1 MSETAKTLDP
11 EMTEG
16 RAASDGYIL
25 DDQIGYLMRLA
36 GQRHAAIFL
45 ANNKVDLTP
54 TQFAALVRLAEVGE
68 CSQNELGRKVA
79 MDIATTKGVVDRLK
93 DKGLVQSRSD
103 PHDKRRALLSLVP
116 GQEEFIAGLHEAGRE
131 ISAKTLEPL
140 TKAEAE
146 RFLKIL
152 RKLV

>member
-1 MSETAKTLDP
+1 MNGASNKMEIRMTTEVSEATQ
-11 EMTEG
+11 
-16 RAASDGYIL
+16 YVL
-25 DDQIGYLMRLA
+25 DDQVGYLMRLA
-36 GQRHAAIFL
+36 AQRHAAIFL
-45 ANNKVDLTP
+45 ANSNVDLTP

-93 DKGLVQSRSD
+93 DKGLIQSRAD
-103 PHDKRRALLSLVP
+103 PNDKRRALLSLVP
-116 GQEEFIAGLHEAGRE
+116 GQEAFIAGLHQAGHE

-146 RFLKIL
+146 RFLRLL
-152 RKLV
+152 RKMI